1 MRILQRSL
9 KNVKLESEISIKFFF
24 IKIFLIVY
32 CNVNT
37 FRIIHNTSKTFI
49 VVSKAVNDT
58 SRSAH
63 IIKIGWHS
71 HRILYTHSIE
81 NCLNLS
87 IFEVVEIQHICVY
100 SWYRNKVMPPDLI
113 LQDFPKRPVFY
124 SFCPPRVLFISFD
137 SIRS

>member
-1 MRILQRSL
+1 MKTVHMVWEFFKDLWKISNRSQ
-9 KNVKLESEISIKFFF
+9 KFPWNFFF
-24 IKIFLIVY
+24 IKIFLIIHS
-32 CNVNT
+32 NVKT

-87 IFEVVEIQHICVY
+87 IFEVVEIQHMKHE
-100 SWYRNKVMPPDLI
+100 N
-113 LQDFPKRPVFY
+113 
-124 SFCPPRVLFISFD
+124 RVVTKKTAIYYPLTIMQKLCLFICENPNL
-137 SIRS
+137 ICG